1 MIFNVLILL
10 IFCKNMESSYDIIK
24 TRLKT
29 ILQSER
35 TIEFL
40 NKLTDF
46 GISLNNSPQI
56 NNKFIKEVFQG
67 EGIEIENKH
76 NRKKI
81 NKIIIDNKK
90 ILLRTTSLS
99 NKFIIRYEIQDQI
112 DFSNL
117 KNEINNDLNNFD
129 YLFLIRTEEDY
140 NEELDELKVCYN
152 YYLFPSKYFR
162 IKENFPLLNKT
173 SFSGERWLLKNFK
186 EFYFKYD
193 LENLIS
199 FNICLPYISY

>member
-1 MIFNVLILL
+1 MTTPN
-10 IFCKNMESSYDIIK
+10 DTIK

-40 NKLTDF
+40 NKLTNF
-46 GISLNNSPQI
+46 GISLGNSPQI

-67 EGIEIENKH
+67 EGIEIENKN

-81 NKIIIDNKK
+81 TNNIIIDNKK
-90 ILLRTTSLS
+90 ILLRTTSIS
-99 NKFIIRYEIQDQI
+99 NRFINFKNFKYEKQDQI

-117 KNEINNDLNNFD
+117 KEKINNDLGNFD
-129 YLFLIRTEEDY
+129 YFFIIRIEEEY
-140 NEELDELKVCYN
+140 NEEFDELKAYYH

-173 SFSGERWLLKNFK
+173 SFSGHRWQFRSYR
-186 EFYFKYD
+186 EFCFKYD
-193 LENLIS
+193 IDSLIS
-199 FNICLPYISY
+199 FNICYPYISY

>member
-1 MIFNVLILL
+1 MV
-10 IFCKNMESSYDIIK
+10 SSYDIIK

-35 TIEFL
+35 TIKFL

-46 GISLNNSPQI
+46 GISLGNSSQI
-56 NNKFIKEVFQG
+56 TNKFIKEVFQG

-99 NKFIIRYEIQDQI
+99 NKFIIKYEIQDQI

-117 KNEINNDLNNFD
+117 KNEINNDLNNID
-129 YLFLIRTEEDY
+129 YLFLIRTEKDY

-162 IKENFPLLNKT
+162 IKENFPLLNET
-173 SFSGERWLLKNFK
+173 SFGGERWLLKNFK

>member
-1 MIFNVLILL
+1 MR
-10 IFCKNMESSYDIIK
+10 SSYDTIK
-24 TRLKT
+24 KRLKT

-46 GISLNNSPQI
+46 GISLNNNSPQI
-56 NNKFIKEVFQG
+56 INKFIKEVFQG

-90 ILLRTTSLS
+90 ILLRTTKLT
-99 NKFIIRYEIQDQI
+99 NEFIIKYEIQDQI

-117 KNEINNDLNNFD
+117 KNEINNDLNNID

-173 SFSGERWLLKNFK
+173 SFGDEIWVVKKNFK

-199 FNICLPYISY
+199 SNICLPYISY

>member
-1 MIFNVLILL
+1 MT
-10 IFCKNMESSYDIIK
+10 SSYDTIK

-40 NKLTDF
+40 DKLTNF
-46 GISLNNSPQI
+46 GLSIGNSPQI

-67 EGIEIENKH
+67 EGIEIENKN

-81 NKIIIDNKK
+81 TNNIIIDNKK
-90 ILLRTTSLS
+90 NLLRTTSIS
-99 NKFIIRYEIQDQI
+99 NRIIDFKNFEYEKQDQI

-117 KNEINNDLNNFD
+117 KEEINNDLDNFD
-129 YLFLIRTEEDY
+129 YLFLIRIEEEY
-140 NEELDELKVCYN
+140 NEEFDELKACYH

-162 IKENFPLLNKT
+162 IKENFPFLNNS
-173 SFSGERWLLKNFK
+173 SFSGINWFLKNYKDFC
-186 EFYFKYD
+186 FKYD
-193 LENLIS
+193 LDSLIS
-199 FNICLPYISY
+199 FNICSPYIS

>member
-1 MIFNVLILL
+1 MTT
-10 IFCKNMESSYDIIK
+10 SYDTIK

-29 ILQSER
+29 ILKSER

-40 NKLTDF
+40 NKLTGF
-46 GISLNNSPQI
+46 GISLGNSPQI

-81 NKIIIDNKK
+81 NNNIIIDNKK
-90 ILLRTTSLS
+90 ILLRTTSIS
-99 NKFIIRYEIQDQI
+99 NKIINYKHLRYERQDQI

-117 KNEINNDLNNFD
+117 KNQINNDLNNFD
-129 YLFLIRTEEDY
+129 YLFLIRIEEEY
-140 NEELDELKVCYN
+140 NEELDKLKVCYN
-152 YYLFPSKYFR
+152 YYLYPSKYFR
-162 IKENFPLLNKT
+162 IKENFPFLNNS
-173 SFSGERWLLKNFK
+173 SFGGERWLLRNFK
-186 EFYFKYD
+186 EFCFKYD

>member
-1 MIFNVLILL
+1 MG
-10 IFCKNMESSYDIIK
+10 SSYYTIK

-56 NNKFIKEVFQG
+56 INKFIKEVFQG

-99 NKFIIRYEIQDQI
+99 NKYIIKYEIQDQI

-117 KNEINNDLNNFD
+117 KNEINNDLNNID

-162 IKENFPLLNKT
+162 IKEKFPLLNKT
-173 SFSGERWLLKNFK
+173 SFGDERWLVKNFN
-186 EFYFKYD
+186 YFTYD

-199 FNICLPYISY
+199 SNICLPYISY

>member
-1 MIFNVLILL
+1 
-10 IFCKNMESSYDIIK
+10 MESSYDVIK

-56 NNKFIKEVFQG
+56 INKFIKEVFQG

-99 NKFIIRYEIQDQI
+99 NEFIIKYEIQDQI

-117 KNEINNDLNNFD
+117 KNEINNDLNNID

-173 SFSGERWLLKNFK
+173 SFGDERWLLKNFK

-199 FNICLPYISY
+199 SNICLPYISY